1 MYTWS
6 ICVHVLVNLL
16 YFLYSFPMNSE
27 VLQFGWTKY
36 HWCMIN
42 VSSSNNKILFIFWNA
57 WAYFILVL
65 LRFQSLELQELLI
78 ILFHRFKPLYY
89 NGLGKLGQYYCLGIA
104 YIALSNIWVAVY
116 PTIKIVPFS
125 TVDVGVVIENNEG
138 LKRIFAKCKKK

>member
-78 ILFHRFKPLYY
+78 ILLHRFKPLYY
-89 NGLGKLGQYYCLGIA
+89 IGLGKLGQYYCKLSRDSIYSCVTYLSCCIA
-104 YIALSNIWVAVY
+104 YYKDCSI
-116 PTIKIVPFS
+116 F
-125 TVDVGVVIENNEG
+125 TVDVGIPLVKITRLILIYILN
-138 LKRIFAKCKKK
+138 